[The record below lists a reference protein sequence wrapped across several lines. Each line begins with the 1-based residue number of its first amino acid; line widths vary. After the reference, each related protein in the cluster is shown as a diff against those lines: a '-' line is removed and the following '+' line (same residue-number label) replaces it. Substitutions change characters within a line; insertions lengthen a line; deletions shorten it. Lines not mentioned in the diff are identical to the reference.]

1 MNDEIEIWKDV
12 KGYEGLYK
20 VSNKG
25 RVYSFITN
33 RYMIPQLTNTG
44 YHYID
49 LTKNKTYEQREAYR
63 KIQSKLN
70 RERFDNMS

>member
-1 MNDEIEIWKDV
+1 MYTLLIYIEMSLFKNILFDVNININHSYGGDKMNDEIEIWKDV

-33 RYMIPQLTNTG
+33 RYMIPQ
-44 YHYID
+44 
-49 LTKNKTYEQREAYR
+49 
-63 KIQSKLN
+63 
-70 RERFDNMS
+70 

>member
-1 MNDEIEIWKDV
+1 MSYDNEIWKDI

-44 YHYID
+44 YLYID
-49 LTKNKTYEQREAYR
+49 LTKDKETKKNYY
-63 KIQSKLN
+63 S
-70 RERFDNMS
+70 